1 MGAPS
6 LSRSVLTVET
16 PAEKRRLRC
25 PCRSHSQPRL
35 LLGGLG
41 LPALTW
47 QVFTDDVGGFHR
59 TSHGGMH
66 NFIKLQPQAC
76 KSETSQLG
84 LLTTLKVTQQR
95 MCPLTP
101 PCSLHKYLYRGSR
114 DKMGRPSGGLGLTLE
129 QRGASGLQQAHLR
142 DNRSPSAPPGTR
154 RRGAGPRVLRSGA
167 PTCYGRSHFASAWPK
182 TESSPHPS

>member
-59 TSHGGMH
+59 TGHGGMH

-101 PCSLHKYLYRGSR
+101 PCSLHKYLYQRIQGQDGQALRGSGPNIR
-114 DKMGRPSGGLGLTLE
+114 AAGGVRPSTGT
-129 QRGASGLQQAHLR
+129 
-142 DNRSPSAPPGTR
+142 SAR
-154 RRGAGPRVLRSGA
+154 
-167 PTCYGRSHFASAWPK
+167 
-182 TESSPHPS
+182 

>member
-59 TSHGGMH
+59 TGHGGMH

-95 MCPLTP
+95 MFPLTP
-101 PCSLHKYLYRGSR
+101 PCSLHKYLYQRIRGQDGQALRGSGPNIR
-114 DKMGRPSGGLGLTLE
+114 AAGGVRPSTGTSARQPVAFRPTGNTPTRSRATGAEVWGPHLLRALTLRLSLA
-129 QRGASGLQQAHLR
+129 Q
-142 DNRSPSAPPGTR
+142 N
-154 RRGAGPRVLRSGA
+154 
-167 PTCYGRSHFASAWPK
+167 
-182 TESSPHPS
+182 